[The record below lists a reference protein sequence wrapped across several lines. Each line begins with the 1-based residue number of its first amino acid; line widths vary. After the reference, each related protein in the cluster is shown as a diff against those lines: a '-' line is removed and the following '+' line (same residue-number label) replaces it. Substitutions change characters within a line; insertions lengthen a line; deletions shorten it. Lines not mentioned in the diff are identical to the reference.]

1 MNFIERHKLKLFFS
15 YYALLTVFAAFYPF
29 DRKEVESDQ
38 ILFLMMFLPVI
49 VYFLYRDI
57 INRKRKAD
65 LEEYAKKN
73 NYDFSK
79 EPNEEQ
85 ISLFKEFSST
95 KIINNKDKFFNLLIP
110 QDDTDVR
117 PLIATGRSEFGSN
130 EGSYYRY
137 TQVFLYK
144 HNNEIPRFSVQK
156 KNIADIFISYFNER
170 HIESRYSNIYGLD
183 IFKFKDKKFPHNKYY
198 FLTKDPNIENFIS
211 NEFIELLET
220 GIKRKKA
227 LINIESNGKNLIFY
241 KQWSRHSTESMDY
254 YLNLF
259 NALKESLIK

>member
-1 MNFIERHKLKLFFS
+1 MNFIERHKSKLLILYIVLF
-15 YYALLTVFAAFYPF
+15 
-29 DRKEVESDQ
+29 
-38 ILFLMMFLPVI
+38 ILFLVSDPFNIAKIEHAPYLIMFVHVI
-49 VYFLYRDI
+49 LYFIYSSF
-57 INRKRKAD
+57 INKKRVAD

-73 NYDFSK
+73 NFDYYQ

-85 ISLFKEFSST
+85 ISLFKEFSSNKT
-95 KIINNKDKFFNLLIP
+95 INNKDKFFNLLIP
-110 QDDTDVR
+110 QDNNDAR
-117 PLIATGRSEFGSN
+117 PLISTGHSEFATSN
-130 EGSYYRY
+130 SSEHRY

>member
-38 ILFLMMFLPVI
+38 IFFLMMFLPVI

-117 PLIATGRSEFGSN
+117 PFIATGRSEFGGTN
-130 EGSYYRY
+130 GSYYHY

-144 HNNEIPRFSVQK
+144 HNNEIPRFCIQK
-156 KNIADIFISYFNER
+156 KNIADIFIGHFNER
-170 HIESRYSNIYGLD
+170 RYANIYKLD
-183 IFKFKDKKFPHNKYY
+183 IFKFKEKKFPHDKYY
-198 FLTKDPNIENFIS
+198 FFSKDPDIENFIS
-211 NEFIELLET
+211 NEFIELLEA

-227 LINIESNGKNLIFY
+227 LINIEANGKNLILY
-241 KQWSRHSTESMDY
+241 KQWSRHTTESMDY

-259 NALKESLIK
+259 NALKESLLK

>member
-1 MNFIERHKLKLFFS
+1 MNFIERHKFKLFFS
-15 YYALLTVFAAFYPF
+15 YYALLTVFLALDPF
-29 DRKEVESDQ
+29 NLNEIISESDA
-38 ILFLMMFLPVI
+38 ISFFMLFLPV
-49 VYFLYRDI
+49 VAYFIHRDI

-144 HNNEIPRFSVQK
+144 HNNEIPRFCIQK
-156 KNIADIFISYFNER
+156 KNIADIFIGHFNER
-170 HIESRYSNIYGLD
+170 RYANIYKLD
-183 IFKFKDKKFPHNKYY
+183 IFKFKDKKFPHDKYY
-198 FLTKDPNIENFIS
+198 FFSKDPNIENFIS
-211 NEFIELLET
+211 NEFIELLVT

-227 LINIESNGKNLIFY
+227 LINIEANGKNLIFY
-241 KQWSRHSTESMDY
+241 KQWSRHTIESMDY